1 MRVYYFYCIWIT
13 DKHLWWTKIYFNII
27 FIEPCI

>member
-13 DKHLWWTKIYFNII
+13 NKHLW
-27 FIEPCI
+27 